1 MFLIRK
7 EDSFIYAAITAVFVV
22 HLILAAF
29 IYAAWKD
36 AKSAAIINKKD

>member
-1 MFLIRK
+1 MLLIRK

-36 AKSAAIINKKD
+36 AKSAAIIKKKD